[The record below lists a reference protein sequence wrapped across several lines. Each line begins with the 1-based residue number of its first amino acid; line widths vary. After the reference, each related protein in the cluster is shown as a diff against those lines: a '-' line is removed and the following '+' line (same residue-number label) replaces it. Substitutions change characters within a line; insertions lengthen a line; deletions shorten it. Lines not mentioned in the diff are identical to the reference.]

1 MQCRQWFYGLY
12 VYTYVNIVLLKYKV
26 PRNKLPFFYSVV
38 YMKDVKKTKVVLTLQ
53 RIQTGIVLSVNV
65 FQNQNWTKRL
75 IFISINQPQ
84 AWTLTSKGIFFFFTV
99 FKGWLPGQCFHS
111 FHRWCYKLHAKIWLS
126 PLPALQKGSLVYL
139 KHRACTLYN
148 TI

>member
-1 MQCRQWFYGLY
+1 MDEIFCPVTKFGCVQCRQWFYGLY

-65 FQNQNWTKRL
+65 SKTKTEQRD
-75 IFISINQPQ
+75 
-84 AWTLTSKGIFFFFTV
+84 
-99 FKGWLPGQCFHS
+99 
-111 FHRWCYKLHAKIWLS
+111 
-126 PLPALQKGSLVYL
+126 
-139 KHRACTLYN
+139 
-148 TI
+148 